1 MTALD
6 LLDKMLTFNPEKR
19 ITIEESL
26 AHPYLEQYYDPA
38 DEVLYMS
45 FIMKDISSLLPL
57 GWMPETERGTP
68 RKIGRGSMARFPQPL
83 SYLISKSVIFLYS
96 ILRLD
101 QEFDTSF
108 KTWPLVNGYPV
119 SDLY

>member
-1 MTALD
+1 
-6 LLDKMLTFNPEKR
+6 
-19 ITIEESL
+19 
-26 AHPYLEQYYDPA
+26 
-38 DEVLYMS
+38 
-45 FIMKDISSLLPL
+45 
-57 GWMPETERGTP
+57 
-68 RKIGRGSMARFPQPL
+68 MARFPQPL